1 MNASGA
7 TKTIA
12 VLNRKGGVGKTTLSI
27 AISEALVSF
36 GIGSVLLVD
45 LDPQSSASEV
55 MMPKSDLAEWAS
67 EKKTFPSLLDKAS
80 KSKLNRDQVMEH
92 VRAMVHLNVDKS
104 DIRLDLLPNSHE
116 LWDLEYSIKGSDGVE
131 AFTGAVNQ
139 VFSVLFAEYDFVVI
153 DCPPGRTISSD
164 VAIAEAD
171 LVLTPFNYD
180 ALSEWGMGRMEKLFQ
195 SQYGEKEWRFVA
207 NRVPARPSA
216 ADKDRIVERFKKHVF
231 AEKAR
236 RGSADLNLIEIPE
249 DKNFRERLIRLHDER
264 WNRKRFAK
272 LDKLYGKK
280 ASAALSKLTTN
291 LLRLLE
297 TEDSSK

>member
-1 MNASGA
+1 MVSEGK
-7 TKTIA
+7 TKIIA

-27 AISEALVSF
+27 AISEALIAF
-36 GIGSVLLVD
+36 GSGSVLLVD

-55 MMPKSDLAEWAS
+55 MMPKTDLAEWS
-67 EKKTFPSLLDKAS
+67 SQRKTFPALLDKAT
-80 KSKLNRDQVMEH
+80 KSKLNRDEVMEH
-92 VRAMVHLNVDKS
+92 VRSMVHLNIDKS
-104 DIRLDLLPNSHE
+104 DMRLDLLPNSHE
-116 LWDLEYSIKGSDGVE
+116 LWDLEYSIKGSDSVDV
-131 AFTGAVNQ
+131 FTRAVNQ
-139 VFSVLFAEYDFVVI
+139 VFSVLFAGYDFVVI

-164 VAIAEAD
+164 VAIAQAD

-236 RGSADLNLIEIPE
+236 RGSADLALIEIPE

-264 WNRKRFAK
+264 WNRKRFAN

-291 LLRLLE
+291 LLRLIE
-297 TEDSSK
+297 TEGASK